1 MELLR
6 RPHEHRQQL
15 RPLLQSA
22 LSQETRHGEEE
33 KEEAVLMRLTHIEL
47 DMTLA
52 YAGVIMRD
60 ADLDDIA
67 HYFEYIADETA
78 EIYLDT
84 LA

>member
-1 MELLR
+1 
-6 RPHEHRQQL
+6 
-15 RPLLQSA
+15 
-22 LSQETRHGEEE
+22 
-33 KEEAVLMRLTHIEL
+33 MRLTHIEL